1 MEPNW
6 KSPMVG
12 KMVFGE
18 RIRILLDEAG
28 EVAELGDGR
37 RRDRVN
43 RRVVER
49 HMAVSGFRAIDPE
62 VRPGPV
68 DFNRTHVELLR
79 WIGSHY
85 FRLKAC
91 RSRRW
96 IFRPGASRCP
106 ILSTRHVFPGPRLRP
121 RLLA

>member
-1 MEPNW
+1 
-6 KSPMVG
+6 MVG

-49 HMAVSGFRAIDPE
+49 HMAVSGAAAIDPE
-62 VRPGPV
+62 VRPGPGPHFGIAGIV
-68 DFNRTHVELLR
+68 RRACLNRIHVELLSYIR
-79 WIGSHY
+79 GSVANDDYVLFVHSGSH
-85 FRLKAC
+85 
-91 RSRRW
+91 
-96 IFRPGASRCP
+96 
-106 ILSTRHVFPGPRLRP
+106 
-121 RLLA
+121 